1 VGDAV
6 VLSLYALQIQAVN
19 WAGTALIILAFVFLA
34 VDLVVTNHGLPTVVA
49 VVALLLGIVTLFDAT
64 ATYSLVSL
72 VVLVSLSILIG
83 VFFTGSWSEAR
94 VARRRPATTGLEGM
108 IGEVGVVREP
118 VGSDSP
124 GWVAVH
130 GELWRA
136 TVAIA
141 PEDLYEPDREQTL
154 GVGHRVQV
162 VDFRDGEVVVLPFE
176 PTAYEHSS
184 RKS

>member
-6 VLSLYALQIQAVN
+6 VLSSYALQIQAVN

-34 VDLVVTNHGLPTVVA
+34 VDLVVTNHGLPTVGA
-49 VVALLLGIVTLFDAT
+49 VVALVLGISTLFDAT
-64 ATYSLVSL
+64 GTYSLVSL

-83 VFFTGSWSEAR
+83 VFFTGSWIEAHM
-94 VARRRPATTGLEGM
+94 ARRRPETTGLEGM

-118 VGSDSP
+118 VGVGSP

-141 PEDLYEPDREQTL
+141 PEDLYEQDREQKL
-154 GVGHRVQV
+154 RVGHRVQV

>member
-1 VGDAV
+1 M
-6 VLSLYALQIQAVN
+6 VLSSYVLQIQPVN
-19 WAGTALIILAFVFLA
+19 WAGAALILLAFVFLA
-34 VDLVVTNHGLPTVVA
+34 VDLVVTNHGLPTVGA
-49 VVALLLGIVTLFDAT
+49 VVALVLGIWTLFDAT

-83 VFFTGSWSEAR
+83 VFFMGSWSEAR
-94 VARRRPATTGLEGM
+94 VARRRSTTTGLEGM

-118 VGSDSP
+118 VGAGSP
-124 GWVAVH
+124 GWVSVH

-136 TVAIA
+136 TVAVA
-141 PEDLYEPDREQTL
+141 PEDLYEQDREQTL
-154 GVGHRVQV
+154 RVGHRVQV

-176 PTAYEHSS
+176 TAEFEHSS

>member
-1 VGDAV
+1 VGAAV
-6 VLSLYALQIQAVN
+6 VLSSYVLQIQQVN
-19 WAGTALIILAFVFLA
+19 WAGTALILLAFVFLA
-34 VDLVVTNHGLPTVVA
+34 VDLAVTNHGLPTVGA
-49 VVALLLGIVTLFDAT
+49 LVALVLGLLTLFDAT
-64 ATYSLVSL
+64 ATYLLASLVA
-72 VVLVSLSILIG
+72 LVSLSLLIG
-83 VFFTGSWSEAR
+83 TFLTGSWSEAR
-94 VARRRPATTGLEGM
+94 AARGRPSITGVEGM

-118 VGSDSP
+118 VGASSS
-124 GWVAVH
+124 GWVSVH

-141 PEDLYEPDREQTL
+141 PEDLYEQDREQTL
-154 GVGHRVQV
+154 RVGHRVQV